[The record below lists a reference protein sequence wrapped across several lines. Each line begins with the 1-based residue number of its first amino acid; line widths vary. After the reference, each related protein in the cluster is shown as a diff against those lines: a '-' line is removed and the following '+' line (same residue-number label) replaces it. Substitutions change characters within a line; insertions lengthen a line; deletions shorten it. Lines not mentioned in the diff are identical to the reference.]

1 MNSSKTPLTP
11 RIRITSLGSQVLK
24 PPPPVLAA
32 AFDKDCARYIALLA
46 KLHSGRVVEVLL
58 FALAILF
65 AALGSGKDNITQS
78 LSAPAQPLARAGRN
92 EDTDTMPARRVDSNP
107 RRADARPRAQPVG
120 RARAATA

>member
-58 FALAILF
+58 FALALVF
-65 AALGSGKDNITQS
+65 APLGSGKDNITQIAEQRAS
-78 LSAPAQPLARAGRN
+78 PIARAK
-92 EDTDTMPARRVDSNP
+92 
-107 RRADARPRAQPVG
+107 
-120 RARAATA
+120 